1 MRAISTA
8 GFAKPEVIS
17 AGAAP
22 ILRWLPI
29 ADLLVDRSYRP
40 PMLRKGRR
48 NIQRIAGDF
57 TWSCFGPVVV
67 APVEGGKFAIIDG
80 LQRTTAAAL
89 IGLES
94 VPCQIVTATQE
105 EQAVAFRAINRTTT
119 PVSKMALNAAALA
132 AGETWALRLAGA
144 CARAGVELLRYPIPV
159 DRQSAGQ
166 TMAVAAL
173 YNCLKR
179 YGEDTL
185 ITALQC
191 VTQTTNNRPGA
202 LSARTIKALCAVLD
216 ADRVLRDSG
225 LALLERFDA
234 IDLTALA
241 GAASVDAAAEGTSP
255 VRAMAS
261 RIRSEVN
268 RILARKTAP
277 QGPAKPSFEPSPK
290 ARIAFARSR
299 PPARSRALNKS

>member
-57 TWSCFGPVVV
+57 TWSRFGPVVV
-67 APVEGGKFAIIDG
+67 APGEGGKFAIIDG

-202 LSARTIKALCAVLD
+202 LSARTIKALCAALD

-225 LALLERFDA
+225 LALFETFDA

-241 GAASVDAAAEGTSP
+241 GAASVDAAAKGTSP
-255 VRAMAS
+255 VQAMAG

-277 QGPAKPSFEPSPK
+277 QGRPNPALSLPPK

-299 PPARSRALNKS
+299 PAARSRALNKS

>member
-1 MRAISTA
+1 MGAISTA

-40 PMLRKGRR
+40 PMLRKWRR

-89 IGLES
+89 VGLES

-105 EQAVAFRAINRTTT
+105 EQAVAFRAINYPTK
-119 PVSKMALNAAALA
+119 PVSKMALQAAALA
-132 AGETWALRLAGA
+132 DGETWALRLAGA

-173 YNCLKR
+173 THCLKR
-179 YGEDTL
+179 YGEETL

-191 VTQTTNNRPGA
+191 VTQTTNNRPGV
-202 LSARTIKALCAVLD
+202 LSARTIKALCAVLG

-225 LALLERFDA
+225 LALMETFDA
-234 IDLTALA
+234 IDLMALA
-241 GAASVDAAAEGTSP
+241 RAASVDAATKRIRP
-255 VRAMAS
+255 VQAMAS
-261 RIRSEVN
+261 RIRLEIN
-268 RILARKTAP
+268 RLLARKTAP
-277 QGPAKPSFEPSPK
+277 QNPAKPSFEASPK
-290 ARIAFARSR
+290 ARMAFAPSR
-299 PPARSRALNKS
+299 PPARSSEPQ